1 MSSESLDVAALR
13 LESLGLVFQL
23 NMASVSVNCA
33 GVPSCEDECG
43 WAKTW
48 QGPESSVFKQISQ
61 DTIPTVRF
69 QCLLPWHFAECAAV
83 LKWRHRAY
91 HQFNLI
97 QCVLSAES
105 AVVMSA
111 NSILAGYEHGSGWKS
126 GQAQQEMASK
136 AVGSESD
143 DCLHWSELI
152 PCILMASKLMS
163 NGMTSEQMMIAGDG
177 SPGR

>member
-1 MSSESLDVAALR
+1 MSSQSLDVAALR

-23 NMASVSVNCA
+23 NMASLSVNCA
-33 GVPSCEDECG
+33 GVPSCE
-43 WAKTW
+43 AKTW
-48 QGPESSVFKQISQ
+48 QGAESSVFKQISQ

-69 QCLLPWHFAECAAV
+69 QCLLPWHFAECAV
-83 LKWRHRAY
+83 LKWRRRAY

-111 NSILAGYEHGSGWKS
+111 NSILAGYEHGSGWKP

-143 DCLHWSELI
+143 DCLHRSELI

-163 NGMTSEQMMIAGDG
+163 KGMTSEQMMIAGDG